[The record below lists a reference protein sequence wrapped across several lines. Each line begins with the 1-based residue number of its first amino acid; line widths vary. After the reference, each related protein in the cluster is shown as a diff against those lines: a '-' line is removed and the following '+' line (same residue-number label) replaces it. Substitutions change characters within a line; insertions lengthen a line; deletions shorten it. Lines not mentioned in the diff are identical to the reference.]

1 MTARGNGRA
10 ARVGGTAGSPAATA
24 IAAAPTTPRPSLDA
38 RLDSRSLALLE
49 YPLVRA
55 RLAAATGFG
64 PGRDLAEALEPSTDR
79 VIVAR
84 GLEET
89 SQTRGFVSG
98 HPGAGIGGAKDIGP
112 WIDRAARG
120 GRLDPLHFLDI
131 VATLEAATRLGD
143 ALMSDRRPLLHELAR
158 EIHPLPSLRN
168 TLQRSFD
175 PTGEL
180 LDTASPKLGGLRRAV
195 RVAYE
200 RLRSR
205 LDQFIHSG
213 ELAGSL
219 QEPIVTLRSGR
230 YVIPIRA
237 DAKSKVKGIVHD
249 ASGSGQTLFVEPLVA
264 VEMGNTWREAR
275 VAEQAEIE
283 RILDELSMVVAG
295 QAGPL
300 RETLDAL
307 ARFDFWAAKAKLA
320 DEMDAIPAEIADRPE
335 VVLLGARH
343 PGLTGHVI
351 PVDIRLGGEYTAL
364 LITGPNT
371 GGKTVALRTLGL
383 LSLMHQSGLH
393 VPADTG
399 TKLPILDDIYADI
412 GDEQSVAQ
420 SLSTFSGHLRSIVRI
435 VEAAG
440 PNKLILLDELGAGTD
455 PTEGSALAQALL
467 DYFIRSGALIAAT
480 THYAELK
487 LYAHTTPKARNASVE
502 FDVETLRPTYKLTIG
517 LPGQSQAFAIA
528 ERLGLPGPIVNDAR
542 SRLTE
547 EQQAFEETLA
557 SIKATQ
563 AETADGLIQARSA
576 EERARTALASA
587 EDERRQA
594 RKERDEA
601 VKAARDEAEHLIA
614 EVRAEIRGIRRR
626 LERETVTQKSLDEDL
641 GRANAQ
647 LDGLPEFADEP
658 EPVRPRIF
666 EPIQWRIGMRAR
678 TRTGGAEGR
687 LAALE
692 KGGKRAT
699 IEVGGMR
706 ITVSVD
712 DLEPAT
718 GGDGDWSGLGQSIG
732 ARTPGGYRAPE
743 ISSSAS
749 RLQFDRARTVASSL
763 DLRGAKV
770 EEALEV
776 LDRYLDDA
784 SLAGLDQAT
793 IIHGMGTGALRD
805 AVREHTGSHPL
816 VKSWRPGGRGEGGDG
831 ATIVTL

>member
-1 MTARGNGRA
+1 MTVRDTRPVEKARGPG
-10 ARVGGTAGSPAATA
+10 PAAA
-24 IAAAPTTPRPSLDA
+24 DASVLD
-38 RLDSRSLALLE
+38 RRSLAILE
-49 YPLVRA
+49 YGLVRA
-55 RLAAATGFG
+55 RLAAATGFA
-64 PGRDLAEALEPSTDR
+64 PGRRLADALEPSTEA

-89 SQTRGFVSG
+89 SQARAFIAE
-98 HPGAGIGGAKDIGP
+98 HPGAGIGGSKDIAP
-112 WIDRAARG
+112 WIERAARG
-120 GRLDPLHFLDI
+120 GRLDPTHFLDI
-131 VATLEAATRLGD
+131 AATLEAASRLGD
-143 ALMSDRRPLLHELAR
+143 ALSGDRRPLLRDLAR
-158 EIHPLPSLRN
+158 DIHALPSLRH
-168 TLQRSFD
+168 TLERSFD

-180 LDTASPKLGGLRRAV
+180 LDTASPRLGGLRRAV
-195 RVAYE
+195 RIAYE

-205 LDQFIHSG
+205 LEQFIHSG

-219 QEPIVTLRSGR
+219 QEPIVTLRGGR

-237 DAKSKVKGIVHD
+237 DARGRVKGIVHD

-264 VEMGNTWREAR
+264 VEMGNAWREAQL
-275 VAEQAEIE
+275 AEAAETE
-283 RILDELSMVVAG
+283 RILDELSTVVAG

-300 RETLDAL
+300 QETLDAL
-307 ARFDFWAAKAKLA
+307 ARFDFWSAKAHLA
-320 DEMDAIPAEIADRPE
+320 EEMDAIPAEIAGRPE
-335 VVLLGARH
+335 IVLLGARH
-343 PGLTGHVI
+343 PGLSGRVV

-393 VPADTG
+393 IPADSG
-399 TKLPILDDIYADI
+399 TRLPVLDDVYADI

-420 SLSTFSGHLRSIVRI
+420 SLSTFSGHMRSIVRI

-467 DYFIRSGALIAAT
+467 DYFIRSGALVAAT

-517 LPGQSQAFAIA
+517 LPGRSQAFAIA
-528 ERLGLPGPIVNDAR
+528 ERLGLPGPIVADAR

-557 SIKATQ
+557 AIKAAQLETTDAL
-563 AETADGLIQARSA
+563 AEARMA
-576 EERARTALASA
+576 EERARAALATA
-587 EDERRQA
+587 EDERRRA
-594 RKERDEA
+594 RRDRDET
-601 VKAARDEAEHLIA
+601 VKTARDEAERMIG
-614 EVRAEIRGIRRR
+614 EVRAEVRGIRRR
-626 LERETVTQKSLDEDL
+626 LERETVTQRSLDEDL
-641 GRANAQ
+641 ERAKAQ
-647 LDGLPEFADEP
+647 LDRLPALPPEP
-658 EPVRPRIF
+658 EAARAAATEPVA
-666 EPIQWRIGMRAR
+666 WRVGMRAR
-678 TRTGGAEGR
+678 TRTAGAEGR
-687 LAALE
+687 IAALE
-692 KGGKRAT
+692 RGGRRAT
-699 IEVGGMR
+699 LEAGGLR
-706 ITVSVD
+706 ITVPVE
-712 DLEPAT
+712 DLVMAV
-718 GGDGDWSGLGQSIG
+718 GGDPDAGQSTRSG
-732 ARTPGGYRAPE
+732 PSRASSGVSAAAT
-743 ISSSAS
+743 SSSAS
-749 RLQFDRARTVASSL
+749 RLQLERARTVASSL

-793 IIHGMGTGALRD
+793 VIHGMGTGALRD
-805 AVREHTGSHPL
+805 AVRDYAAGHPL

-831 ATIVTL
+831 ATIVSL

>member
-1 MTARGNGRA
+1 MTARDVAREEPGVPGSEPGSGR
-10 ARVGGTAGSPAATA
+10 TAG
-24 IAAAPTTPRPSLDA
+24 LDG
-38 RLDSRSLALLE
+38 RSLALLE
-49 YPLVRA
+49 FPLVRA
-55 RLAAATGFG
+55 RLASVTGFP
-64 PGRDLAEALEPSTDR
+64 PGRRLAEDLNPSTEP
-79 VIVAR
+79 VLVAR
-84 GLEET
+84 GLAET
-89 SQTRGFVSG
+89 SQTRAFVAG
-98 HPGAGIGGAKDIGP
+98 HPGAGIGGSKDIGP
-112 WIDRAARG
+112 WIDRATRG
-120 GRLDPLHFLDI
+120 GRLDPAHFLDI
-131 VATLEAATRLGD
+131 VETLEAAARLGD
-143 ALMSDRRPLLHELAR
+143 ALSGDSRPLLRDLAR
-158 EIHPLPSLRN
+158 EIHPLPSLRS

-180 LDTASPKLGGLRRAV
+180 LDTASPRLGGLRRAV

-200 RLRSR
+200 RLRTR

-219 QEPIVTLRSGR
+219 QEPIITLRSGR

-237 DAKSKVKGIVHD
+237 DARGRVKGIVHD

-264 VEMGNTWREAR
+264 VELGNAWREAK
-275 VAEQAEIE
+275 VAEGSEIE
-283 RILDELSMVVAG
+283 RILDELSAVVAG

-307 ARFDFWAAKAKLA
+307 ARFDFWSAKARLA
-320 DEMDAIPAEIADRPE
+320 EEMDAIPAEIAERPE
-335 VVLLGARH
+335 IVLLGARH
-343 PGLTGHVI
+343 PGLSGHVV

-393 VPADTG
+393 IPADTG
-399 TKLPILDDIYADI
+399 TRLPVLDDVYADI

-435 VEAAG
+435 VQAAG

-455 PTEGSALAQALL
+455 PTEGSALAQSLL
-467 DYFIRSGALIAAT
+467 DYFIRSGALVAAT

-528 ERLGLPGPIVNDAR
+528 ERLGLPVAIVDEAR

-563 AETADGLIQARSA
+563 LETTDALAGARLA

-587 EDERRQA
+587 EDERRRA
-594 RKERDEA
+594 RRERDET
-601 VKAARDEAEHLIA
+601 VKAARDEAERLIA
-614 EVRAEIRGIRRR
+614 EVRAEMRGIRRR

-647 LDGLPEFADEP
+647 LERLPDVEP
-658 EPVRPRIF
+658 EPDRRPAHASAAPV
-666 EPIQWRIGMRAR
+666 EWRVGMRAR
-678 TRTGGAEGR
+678 TAGGAEGR
-687 LAALE
+687 IGALE
-692 KGGKRAT
+692 KGGRRAT
-699 IEVGGMR
+699 LEAGGLR
-706 ITVSVD
+706 ITVAVE
-712 DLEPAT
+712 DLEPAV
-718 GGDGDWSGLGQSIG
+718 GGETEPARRG
-732 ARTPGGYRAPE
+732 AGPE
-743 ISSSAS
+743 ARSALAGRSETASSAS
-749 RLQFDRARTVASSL
+749 RLQLERARTVASSL
-763 DLRGAKV
+763 DLRGARV

-784 SLAGLDQAT
+784 TLAGLDQAT
-793 IIHGMGTGALRD
+793 VIHGMGTGALRD
-805 AVREHTGSHPL
+805 AVREHAGAHPL
-816 VKSWRPGGRGEGGDG
+816 VKSWRSGGRGEGGDG
-831 ATIVTL
+831 ATIVTF

>member
-1 MTARGNGRA
+1 MIARENVPA
-10 ARVGGTAGSPAATA
+10 AGSGGAAGSSATKA
-24 IAAAPTTPRPSLDA
+24 SDNAHLD
-38 RLDSRSLALLE
+38 RRSLALLE
-49 YPLVRA
+49 YPIVRA

-64 PGRDLAEALEPSTDR
+64 PGRDLAEALEPSTER

-112 WIDRAARG
+112 WIERAARG
-120 GRLDPLHFLDI
+120 GRLDPMHFLDI

-158 EIHPLPSLRN
+158 EIHPLPSLQN

-180 LDTASPKLGGLRRAV
+180 LDTASPRLGGLRRAV

-219 QEPIVTLRSGR
+219 QEPIVTLRGGR

-237 DAKSKVKGIVHD
+237 DAKGKVKGIVHD

-264 VEMGNTWREAR
+264 VEMGNAWREAK

-320 DEMDAIPAEIADRPE
+320 EEMDAIPAEIAGRPE
-335 VVLLGARH
+335 IVLLGARH

-351 PVDIRLGGEYTAL
+351 PVDIRLGGEYAAL

-393 VPADTG
+393 VPADAG

-435 VEAAG
+435 VDAAG

-528 ERLGLPGPIVNDAR
+528 ERLGLPGPIVDDAR

-557 SIKATQ
+557 SIRATQ
-563 AETADGLIQARSA
+563 AETADALIQARSA
-576 EERARTALASA
+576 EDRARTALASA
-587 EDERRQA
+587 EEERRRA

-601 VKAARDEAEHLIA
+601 VKAARDEAERLIA
-614 EVRAEIRGIRRR
+614 DVRAEVRGIRRR

-647 LDGLPEFADEP
+647 LERLPASEDEP
-658 EPVRPRIF
+658 DRVRPQIL

-706 ITVSVD
+706 ITVPVE

-718 GGDGDWSGLGQSIG
+718 GGDGDTQRPGQSIG
-732 ARTPGGYRAPE
+732 ARAQSGYRAPE
-743 ISSSAS
+743 ASSSAS

-805 AVREHTGSHPL
+805 AVREHAGGHPL
-816 VKSWRPGGRGEGGDG
+816 VKSWRAGGRGEGGDG
-831 ATIVTL
+831 ATIVTF